1 MTAHK
6 PGEAHHFFEL
16 PPWLW
21 EAPHTAAQ
29 TFLVVREAV
38 RRVLFEEALSMH
50 AAAIAFFG
58 LLSFGPVILVIL
70 SFAGFFYSADTDL
83 AGELQRQLALVFPSA
98 RPDLLDSVMDA
109 GARSRVYGLVGLV
122 MLMWSG
128 SRIFASLDT
137 SLNIIWRV
145 KKTRPYWQQ
154 RLLSVGLVPLVL
166 VLFLGLTSVTSLQQL
181 LKSVVAESGRV
192 PATLPLMSDF
202 VRHVVPPLFSWL
214 VLFAFYW
221 LLPARKVMVRS
232 ALIGA
237 GVATALWQVARFGF
251 DFYLRN
257 FAGMDAV
264 YGAAAGLVIFI
275 LWIYY
280 SAFTLLVGA
289 VVGASDLDRR
299 ITQKARRTV
308 KKGSGSSR

>member
-1 MTAHK
+1 MTTHK
-6 PGEAHHFFEL
+6 PGEAHRFFEL

-70 SFAGFFYSADTDL
+70 SLAGLFYSADTDL
-83 AGELQRQLALVFPSA
+83 TGELQRQLALVFPSA
-98 RPDLLDSVMDA
+98 RQDLLAAVMDP
-109 GARSRVYGLVGLV
+109 GARSRVYGLVGLA

-145 KKTRPYWQQ
+145 KRGRPYWKQK
-154 RLLSVGLVPLVL
+154 LLSVGLVPLL
-166 VLFLGLTSVTSLQQL
+166 LLLFLGLTSVSSLQR
-181 LKSVVAESGRV
+181 VVESALVSAGRT
-192 PATLPLMSDF
+192 PEDLPLVTDF
-202 VRHVVPPLFSWL
+202 VRHVGTPLLSWV
-214 VLFAFYW
+214 VLFALYW
-221 LLPARKVMVRS
+221 LLPARKVMVRP
-232 ALIGA
+232 AMIGA
-237 GVATALWQVARFGF
+237 AVATALWQIARLGF
-251 DFYLRN
+251 DLYLKH
-257 FAGMDAV
+257 FASMDAV
-264 YGAAAGLVIFI
+264 YGTATGLVIFI

-308 KKGSGSSR
+308 KKGSSG

>member
-16 PPWLW
+16 PPWLA
-21 EAPHTAAQ
+21 EAPHAAAQ

-70 SFAGFFYSADTDL
+70 SLAGAFFSADTDL
-83 AGELQRQLALVFPSA
+83 AAELQGQLALVFPSA

-109 GARSRVYGLVGLV
+109 GASSRVYGLVGLI

-137 SLNIIWRV
+137 SLNIIWRSR
-145 KKTRPYWQQ
+145 KTRPYWQQ

-166 VLFLGLTSVTSLQQL
+166 VLFLGLTSVTSMQQL
-181 LKSVVAESGRV
+181 VQSAGGRAPETLSSV
-192 PATLPLMSDF
+192 TLF
-202 VRHVVPPLFSWL
+202 VRHVVPPFLSWV

-221 LLPARKVMVRS
+221 LLPARKVMMRS
-232 ALIGA
+232 ALIGS
-237 GVATALWQVARFGF
+237 GVATALWQLARLGF
-251 DFYLRN
+251 DIYLRN
-257 FAGMDAV
+257 FASMDAV
-264 YGAAAGLVIFI
+264 YGAATGLVIFI

-299 ITQKARRTV
+299 LTQKARKTV
-308 KKGSGSSR
+308 KKGPGSRA